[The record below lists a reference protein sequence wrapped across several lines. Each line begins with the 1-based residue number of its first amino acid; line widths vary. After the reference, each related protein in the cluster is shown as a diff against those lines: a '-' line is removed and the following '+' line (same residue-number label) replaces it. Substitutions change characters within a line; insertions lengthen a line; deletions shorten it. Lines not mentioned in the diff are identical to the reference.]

1 MLLIYQHKNSETD
14 IQCRDSTFDTRL
26 PHGLSIL
33 RRVTSRITVKLSHA
47 RFKYMPPVCAWFVYI
62 KKDIPVDHQD
72 TYRPVKNN
80 TCSVFPVSD
89 RSKVFVSNC
98 I

>member
-47 RFKYMPPVCAWFVYI
+47 RFKYICRQCVLGSYII

-80 TCSVFPVSD
+80 TCSVFPVF
-89 RSKVFVSNC
+89 RSFQSFCK
-98 I
+98 